1 MICENCKKA
10 EAEIFGNGMH
20 LCHNC
25 NESIDKEMDKLKE
38 LYRNNTQPQRPRDL
52 SDRELKIA
60 KDFPESNVHVKL
72 RMLIGAINVVR
83 VTSKDSEIA
92 DLMTQILV
100 AGGVLVD
107 DD

>member
-1 MICENCKKA
+1 MICQNCKKA

-20 LCHNC
+20 LCNNC
-25 NESIDKEMDKLKE
+25 NESIDKEMDKLRH

-52 SDRELKIA
+52 RDRELKLEI
-60 KDFPESNVHVKL
+60 PESSVHVRL

-107 DD
+107 DE

>member
-1 MICENCKKA
+1 MMKSR
-10 EAEIFGNGMH
+10 H
-20 LCHNC
+20 
-25 NESIDKEMDKLKE
+25 
-38 LYRNNTQPQRPRDL
+38 NTQPQRPRDL
-52 SDRELKIA
+52 SDRDLKLDI
-60 KDFPESNVHVKL
+60 PESNVHVRL

-107 DD
+107 DE

>member
-1 MICENCKKA
+1 MMKSR
-10 EAEIFGNGMH
+10 H
-20 LCHNC
+20 
-25 NESIDKEMDKLKE
+25 
-38 LYRNNTQPQRPRDL
+38 NTQPQRPRDL
-52 SDRELKIA
+52 RDRDLK
-60 KDFPESNVHVKL
+60 FVSLNSMPESKIHAKL

-107 DD
+107 AD